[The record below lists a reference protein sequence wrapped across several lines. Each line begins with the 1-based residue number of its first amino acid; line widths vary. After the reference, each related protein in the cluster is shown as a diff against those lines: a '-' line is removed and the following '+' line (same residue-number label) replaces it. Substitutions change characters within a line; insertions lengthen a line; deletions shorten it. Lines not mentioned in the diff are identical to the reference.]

1 MAGVAALRAVTGPK
15 LKWPNDL
22 ILGEGKVGGILVE
35 QSGDEVVIGLGLNL
49 WWPDTPEG
57 TAALFGED
65 PGPDRHAEIGALWG
79 AELMRLIEAEG
90 WPLDEYRSD
99 CETLGRRITW
109 EPDGLGTAVDVTED
123 GGLVVELESGE
134 MRTLRSGAVRHVRS
148 PANPGL

>member
-90 WPLDEYRSD
+90 WPLGDYRSD

-109 EPDGLGTAVDVTED
+109 EKSTAPRIFSTFW
-123 GGLVVELESGE
+123 GS
-134 MRTLRSGAVRHVRS
+134 
-148 PANPGL
+148 